1 MQGKTLPPRGR
12 DAVEVLC
19 DEGRGPGARPRGR
32 HGVQTDP
39 AGDVRNE
46 MGGVPD
52 WIAQGN
58 GIEVDEDHLLAREE
72 DVVGLQVRMDRRRPH
87 VFQAR
92 RDGGGDGLDPSPQV
106 RTGPLHQ
113 GRSEPDIVQLVG
125 DGVTPRDPHVVL
137 IERGRGPG
145 NRARRAGPVET
156 LKQDLLQR
164 SAGSLL
170 QRERA

>member
-1 MQGKTLPPRGR
+1 
-12 DAVEVLC
+12 
-19 DEGRGPGARPRGR
+19 
-32 HGVQTDP
+32 
-39 AGDVRNE
+39 

-125 DGVTPRDPHVVL
+125 DGVTPRDPHVIL

-164 SAGSLL
+164 SAGSFL